1 MAHYR
6 RKTVLSGREILE
18 RAESVLPERLGLA
31 RAKAGRHS
39 ATYKGKEG
47 TVTLSIHPHPQYTEV
62 TAATDQ
68 LRTSRMDY
76 EMQRFLNRLPYE
88 VGDRG
93 GPGHGDPTGPF
104 ADPAHTSEGS

>member
-1 MAHYR
+1 MASYT
-6 RKTVLSGREILE
+6 RKTVLSPREILE
-18 RAESVLPERLGLA
+18 RADTILPERLGLS
-31 RAKAGRHS
+31 RAKSGRHS

-47 TVTLSIHPHPQYTEV
+47 TVTLSVHPHPQYREV

-93 GPGHGDPTGPF
+93 GPGEGDPAGAFPTL
-104 ADPAHTSEGS
+104 TSGES